1 MVYLRTVFVI
11 CLCVLGTYALNSSLF
26 VLI

>member
-11 CLCVLGTYALNSSLF
+11 CLCVLGTCVLNASLF